1 MRWLLNTLPNADT
14 FRLYNALFQGTNSNG
29 ISFYASHPMQKWLQR
44 QHKVNPTNPMILC
57 ISGHLALIGRSFLQA
72 VEQYTIAYELYPHDP
87 LINMCLGIALIHRAM
102 SRLEPSRQ
110 MQLLRGFSFL
120 FRYHD
125 LVCKEQEPEKEA
137 EALYNLG
144 RAFHQIGELNWS
156 SVYYEKV
163 LEREGEFYKC
173 QAAYNMSLIYVSVG
187 SPLLARQLLRK
198 YCTI

>member
-1 MRWLLNTLPNADT
+1 
-14 FRLYNALFQGTNSNG
+14 
-29 ISFYASHPMQKWLQR
+29 MQKWLQR
-44 QHKVNPTNPMILC
+44 QQKMHPTNPMMLC
-57 ISGHLALIGRSFLQA
+57 ISGHLALIGRSYLQA
-72 VEQYTIAYELYPHDP
+72 VECYTSAYELYPHDP

-102 SRLEPSRQ
+102 SRLEPNRQ

-125 LVCKEQEPEKEA
+125 LAGETNEPEKQA
-137 EALYNLG
+137 EALYNVG

-163 LEREGEFYKC
+163 FEIEGDFYKSL
-173 QAAYNMSLIYVSVG
+173 AAYNMSLIYVSVG
-187 SPLLARQLLRK
+187 SPLLARQLLQK